1 MNPVTDREGAG
12 DALRLPRQDWSAR
25 ARSTAL
31 DALRYTKFVGVMK
44 RALQVA
50 AFAVVAAVLGFF
62 LFQRQPAHVTM
73 GFEQLGHVDNDLAMV
88 KPRLSGQ
95 DNDGN
100 PFVITAD
107 AAVQDAKNPKRAQL
121 KKVEADLSMGAK
133 GWLNANAASG
143 QVDMNA
149 GMLQLNG
156 GINVFSDEGY
166 ELHTASAFVDI
177 KRGLMHGTEEVTGQ
191 GPGGILRADHFQ
203 LDRNNKLLILTGHV
217 QMTIIGKKA

>member
-1 MNPVTDREGAG
+1 MTVCARGLDEPRPDREGAG

-95 DNDGN
+95 DDDGN

-121 KKVEADLSMGAK
+121 KKSKPISPWAPRAGSMPTPP
-133 GWLNANAASG
+133 AA
-143 QVDMNA
+143 
-149 GMLQLNG
+149 
-156 GINVFSDEGY
+156 
-166 ELHTASAFVDI
+166 
-177 KRGLMHGTEEVTGQ
+177 R
-191 GPGGILRADHFQ
+191 
-203 LDRNNKLLILTGHV
+203 
-217 QMTIIGKKA
+217 

>member
-1 MNPVTDREGAG
+1 
-12 DALRLPRQDWSAR
+12 
-25 ARSTAL
+25 
-31 DALRYTKFVGVMK
+31 
-44 RALQVA
+44 
-50 AFAVVAAVLGFF
+50 VLGFF

-191 GPGGILRADHFQ
+191 GPGGILRADQFQ

>member
-1 MNPVTDREGAG
+1 MNPVTDRKGAG
-12 DALRLPRQDWSAR
+12 DALRLPRHDWSAR

-62 LFQRQPAHVTM
+62 FFQRQPAHVTM

-133 GWLNANAASG
+133 GWLNVNAASG
-143 QVDMNA
+143 MVDMNA
-149 GMLQLNG
+149 GMLQLSG
-156 GINVFSDEGY
+156 GINVFSDDGY

-177 KRGLMHGTEEVTGQ
+177 KQGLMHGTEEVTGQ
-191 GPGGILRADHFQ
+191 GPGGTLRADQFQ